1 MKNGAGAPDR
11 SDKVHP
17 IGRAGRKRTAGESA
31 RWVMVL
37 TARAAARR
45 LGFEPMAWAAVAAVV
60 GWVLDLAGL
69 PSAALFGALVVG
81 LVLAIAGL
89 PRGRPPLTVPAPAS
103 TAAQAV
109 LGVLTGALVQP
120 DTLRTLSADWL
131 PVLASVLATLLVSV
145 LGGLVLGLRR
155 DVDRVTGSFA
165 LIAGGASGLTAIS
178 RELGADQRVVAVVQY
193 LRVLVILAVMPLV
206 ATALPAGSGATA
218 IRTGPAP
225 PLWADLALTAGC
237 GLAGVALARLTRL
250 PAGALLGPMVLT
262 AVLAATGLT
271 GSATVPGPLLQV
283 AYAVIGLDVGLSF
296 TRESLR
302 SVRRLLPA
310 ALAVVVALT
319 AATAAIGIPLLALAG
334 ASVLDGYL
342 ATTPG
347 GLFAVLATAVS
358 TGADTTLV
366 LAVQVLRL
374 AVMLALAPV
383 LAVLLGR
390 RASGRS

>member
-1 MKNGAGAPDR
+1 
-11 SDKVHP
+11 
-17 IGRAGRKRTAGESA
+17 
-31 RWVMVL
+31 
-37 TARAAARR
+37 
-45 LGFEPMAWAAVAAVV
+45 MAWAALAAAVAVV
-60 GWVLDLAGL
+60 GWGLDVAGL
-69 PSAALFGALVVG
+69 PSAVLFGALVVG
-81 LVLAIAGL
+81 LVAALAGL
-89 PRGRPPLTVPAPAS
+89 PRGRPPLTLPRPAN

-120 DTLRTLSADWL
+120 DTLGTLSADWL
-131 PVLASVLATLLVSV
+131 PVLASVLATLVISV

-206 ATALPAGSGATA
+206 AAALPAGDGGGA
-218 IRTGPAP
+218 IRTGPPA

-237 GLAGVALARLTRL
+237 GLGGVALARLTRL
-250 PAGALLGPMVLT
+250 PAGALLGPMALT

-271 GSATVPGPLLQV
+271 GSATVPAALLQV

-296 TRESLR
+296 TRDSLR
-302 SVRRLLPA
+302 AVRRMLPA

-374 AVMLALAPV
+374 VVMLALAPV
-383 LAVLLGR
+383 LAVLLSR
-390 RASGRS
+390 WASGRN

>member
-1 MKNGAGAPDR
+1 
-11 SDKVHP
+11 
-17 IGRAGRKRTAGESA
+17 
-31 RWVMVL
+31 
-37 TARAAARR
+37 
-45 LGFEPMAWAAVAAVV
+45 MAWAAVAAVAAAA
-60 GWVLDLAGL
+60 GWALDLAGL

-81 LVLAIAGL
+81 LVAAIAGL
-89 PRGRPPLTVPAPAS
+89 PRGRPPLTVPGPAN

-131 PVLASVLATLLVSV
+131 PVLASVLATLLLSV

-193 LRVLVILAVMPLV
+193 LRVLVILAVMPVV
-206 ATALPAGSGATA
+206 AAALPHGTGGAV
-218 IRTGPAP
+218 RTGAPA

-237 GLAGVALARLTRL
+237 GLAGVALARLVRL
-250 PAGALLGPMVLT
+250 PAGALLCPMALT
-262 AVLAATGLT
+262 AVLAATGLA

-283 AYAVIGLDVGLSF
+283 AYALIGLDVGLSF
-296 TRESLR
+296 TRDSLR
-302 SVRRLLPA
+302 AVRRILPA

-347 GLFAVLATAVS
+347 GLFAVLATAVGS
-358 TGADTTLV
+358 GADTTLV

-374 AVMLALAPV
+374 VVMLAVAPV
-383 LAVLLGR
+383 LAMLLGR
-390 RASGRS
+390 R